1 MLRKSATQVQAV
13 VIRESVV
20 SFPDKTIGHVLSPL
34 APAGSGPKLAD
45 MKLPAEVGVMT
56 LRNVTLFPQ
65 ALLPLHIFEP
75 RYRRMLA
82 DALATHRM
90 FVVAMPRAGSKSAVS
105 QPVAGLGL
113 IRVAVEHAD
122 GTSHL
127 ILQGLTRVT
136 LEPPIRYR
144 PYRVQ
149 RVSAV
154 TTLPY
159 TGESEEVLLRQ
170 LRNMLQAR
178 LATGAPLPVPFL
190 PPAQGTQLPP
200 GSAKAVFAFLR
211 SIEDPERAV
220 DMAACAV
227 LSSARDRQTIL
238 ETPDVPTR
246 LRQLIDFLMRDV
258 RAIRKAQKG

>member
-1 MLRKSATQVQAV
+1 
-13 VIRESVV
+13 
-20 SFPDKTIGHVLSPL
+20 
-34 APAGSGPKLAD
+34 
-45 MKLPAEVGVMT
+45 MKLPDEVGVMT
-56 LRNVTLFPQ
+56 LPNVTLFPQ
-65 ALLPLHIFEP
+65 ALLPLRIFEP

-90 FVVAMPRAGSKSAVS
+90 FVVAMPRTGSGSAS
-105 QPVAGLGL
+105 FQSVAGLGL

-136 LEPPIRYR
+136 LEATVRLR

-149 RVSAV
+149 RVSPV
-154 TTLPY
+154 TTLPGA
-159 TGESEEVLLRQ
+159 GESEELLLRE

-200 GSAKAVFAFLR
+200 RSAKAVFAFLR
-211 SIEDPERAV
+211 SIEDPERAA
-220 DMAACAV
+220 DLTACAV

-238 ETPDVPTR
+238 ETPDLPTR
-246 LRQLIDFLMRDV
+246 LRQLINFLTRDV
-258 RAIRKAQKG
+258 RAIRNAQKD